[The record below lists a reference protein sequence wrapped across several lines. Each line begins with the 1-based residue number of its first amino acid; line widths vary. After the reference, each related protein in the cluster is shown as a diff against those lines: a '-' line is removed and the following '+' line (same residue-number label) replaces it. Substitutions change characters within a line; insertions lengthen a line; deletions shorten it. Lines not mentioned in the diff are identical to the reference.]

1 MRRWAV
7 VTLLLGLVGCG
18 GSEAVPTEPE
28 HARISSP
35 REIVL
40 AYGEDRFLDGTV
52 LRLSFGQVLED
63 SRCPVDVVC
72 VWEGNARVEI
82 GIGAGMGPTHP
93 IQLNT
98 ALEPGAVVWSGV
110 LVTLLEVTPA
120 PRSDSRIDLK
130 DYGVKL
136 RLEPSG

>member
-18 GSEAVPTEPE
+18 SSGDVPTEPE
-28 HARISSP
+28 QALISSG

-40 AYGEDRFLDGTV
+40 AFGEDRFLEGTV

-63 SRCPVDVVC
+63 SRCAVDVVC

-93 IQLNT
+93 IRLNT

-120 PRSDSRIDLK
+120 PRSGSRIEPK